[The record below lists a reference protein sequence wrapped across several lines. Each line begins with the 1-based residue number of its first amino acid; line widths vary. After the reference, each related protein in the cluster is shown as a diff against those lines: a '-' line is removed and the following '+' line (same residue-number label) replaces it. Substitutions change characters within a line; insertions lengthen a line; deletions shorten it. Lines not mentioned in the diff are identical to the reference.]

1 MSPRSRSKPEG
12 ILGKLIRVCWG
23 RRLEVGL
30 TFAVVAAR
38 VTLSHLPD
46 ARVTD
51 DLLGVGAV
59 LFIATEPTRS
69 WLADLARRERM
80 WRPIAKAMAF
90 LGMPEAEISDVQRV
104 AVGTSALLRL
114 QPGRIADDFAKA
126 SELLAVCF
134 RARTVRVQRDP
145 ADASRVSVTVVTR
158 DPFKG
163 PGIRWAWTEI
173 ARTNLWGGLPLGND
187 EDQRLVGL
195 DLAEHHL
202 LIGGEPGGGKSN
214 ALSLVV
220 AAAALD
226 PRTELWCFDAKL
238 VELAPWR
245 DISRIFVGPDTEEA
259 IVALDTLR
267 LEMDHRYKWLLDKKM
282 RKVTPGCGVGL
293 VVVVI
298 DELALY
304 LQGATKTKNAFAIA
318 LRDLVA
324 RGRAAG
330 IVVVAATQKPAH
342 DVVPTS
348 LRDLF
353 GYRLAL
359 RCSTREASDTV
370 LGSGWASEGYSAA
383 EIDPANRGVG
393 LLLAESGVPRLLRC
407 HLLEDRDIE
416 RLAQR
421 ARVLR
426 GVLGG
431 LS

>member
-1 MSPRSRSKPEG
+1 MSPRSNTKTEG
-12 ILGKLIRVCWG
+12 LLDKLIRVTWG

-30 TFAVVAAR
+30 TFAVTAAR
-38 VTLSHLPD
+38 VTLFYLAG
-46 ARVTD
+46 ARVTEA
-51 DLLGVGAV
+51 LLAVGAAA
-59 LFIATEPTRS
+59 FIAAEPTRK
-69 WLADLARRERM
+69 WLVDLSRRERM
-80 WRPIAKAMAF
+80 WRPIAKAMGF
-90 LGMPEAEISDVQRV
+90 LGMPEAQISHVQPV

-114 QPGRIADDFAKA
+114 EPGGVADDFAKA

-145 ADASRVSVTVVTR
+145 TDASRVSVTVVTR

-163 PGIRWAWTEI
+163 PGMRWPWTEI
-173 ARTNLWGGLPLGND
+173 AHSNLWAGLPLGND
-187 EDQRLVGL
+187 EEQRPVWL

-214 ALSLVV
+214 AVSLVV
-220 AAAALD
+220 ATAALD
-226 PRTELWCFDAKL
+226 PSAELWCFDAKL

-245 DISRIFVGPDTEEA
+245 DISRVFVGPDTEEA
-259 IVALDTLR
+259 IVALETLR
-267 LEMDHRYKWLLDKKM
+267 LEMDHRYRWLLDEKM
-282 RKVTPGCGVGL
+282 RKVTADCGLGP

-304 LQGATKTKNAFAIA
+304 LQGTTKTRNAFAIG

-370 LGSGWASEGYSAA
+370 LGSGWATQGYSAA
-383 EIDPANRGVG
+383 DIDPASRGVG

-407 HLLEDRDIE
+407 HLLDDSDIE
-416 RLAQR
+416 RMAQR

-426 GVLGG
+426 RVPG
-431 LS
+431 SWT

>member
-1 MSPRSRSKPEG
+1 
-12 ILGKLIRVCWG
+12 
-23 RRLEVGL
+23 
-30 TFAVVAAR
+30 
-38 VTLSHLPD
+38 
-46 ARVTD
+46 
-51 DLLGVGAV
+51 
-59 LFIATEPTRS
+59 
-69 WLADLARRERM
+69 M

-104 AVGTSALLRL
+104 AVGTAALLRL
-114 QPGRIADDFAKA
+114 QPGGIVDDFAKA

-163 PGIRWAWTEI
+163 PGIRWPWTET

-220 AAAALD
+220 ATAALD
-226 PRTELWCFDAKL
+226 PRAELWCFDAKL

-245 DISRIFVGPDTEEA
+245 DSSRVFVGPDVDEA

-282 RKVTPGCGVGL
+282 RKVTPGCGVSL

-304 LQGATKTKNAFAIA
+304 LQGATKTKNAFAIG

-407 HLLEDRDIE
+407 HLLEDQDIE

-426 GVLGG
+426 GVPGS